1 MKRAWA
7 GVTAEKE
14 ISGIHHHF
22 QEFKNSFML
31 NEIREM
37 LIQYSIITQRKVNT
51 TEGGSGCDS
60 VGRVFVQIQSTE
72 NFYMEHFCFEKT
84 KIMKKRP
91 EWPI

>member
-51 TEGGSGCDS
+51 TEGAVVVTQLEEFSLLTQDVCGSNPVNRKLLYGT
-60 VGRVFVQIQSTE
+60 FL
-72 NFYMEHFCFEKT
+72 F
-84 KIMKKRP
+84 
-91 EWPI
+91 

>member
-60 VGRVFVQIQSTE
+60 VGRVFASDTRCLRFKCSQQ
-72 NFYMEHFCFEKT
+72 KT
-84 KIMKKRP
+84 FIWNIFVLKRRK
-91 EWPI
+91 